1 MITSAQKVS
10 RIKGISEKKTIFLV
24 DNNVI
29 SRARLRNSIRLS
41 NKYMIIGESEYDNY
55 FDKISLFNPNVLIF
69 SSCSDIIKNSVHL
82 ERVKRDFPLIKL
94 IIIAKEIDENEFLHA
109 VNAGVAGYFSINTEP
124 DELVQLID
132 DAIVLGAAFDRTL
145 SKFVFRL
152 LCTLGDKLKPCHFD
166 KSPDEQFNLTHRELE
181 VASVMSESSQY
192 KDVAKKLHI
201 SNDTVK
207 MHMSHIYKK
216 LGVSTKHEA
225 ILKLQS
231 KILEFKLSSTF

>member
-1 MITSAQKVS
+1 MFPS
-10 RIKGISEKKTIFLV
+10 R
-24 DNNVI
+24 
-29 SRARLRNSIRLS
+29 
-41 NKYMIIGESEYDNY
+41 
-55 FDKISLFNPNVLIF
+55 
-69 SSCSDIIKNSVHL
+69 
-82 ERVKRDFPLIKL
+82 
-94 IIIAKEIDENEFLHA
+94 
-109 VNAGVAGYFSINTEP
+109 
-124 DELVQLID
+124 
-132 DAIVLGAAFDRTL
+132 L

-166 KSPDEQFNLTHRELE
+166 KSPDEQFNLTRRELE

-231 KILEFKLSSTF
+231 KILEVLYYNYVQIYLTEEELEIQETKELIEQYRKQKYKVKKIIQV

>member
-10 RIKGISEKKTIFLV
+10 RIKGISEKKTIFIV

-29 SRARLRNSIRLS
+29 NRARLRNSIRLS
-41 NKYMIIGESEYDNY
+41 NKYMVIGESEYNNY
-55 FDKISLFNPNVLIF
+55 FDKISIVNPNVLIF
-69 SSCSDIIKNSVHL
+69 SSYSDVIKNNDSL
-82 ERVKRDFPLIKL
+82 QQIKRDFPLIKL
-94 IIIAKEIDENEFLHA
+94 IIIANELDENEFLHA
-109 VNAGVAGYFSINTEP
+109 VNVGVAGYFSVDTHP
-124 DELVQLID
+124 DELIYLID
-132 DAIVLGAAFDRTL
+132 DAIALGAAFDKRL

-166 KSPDEQFNLTHRELE
+166 KSPDEQFNLTRRELE

-231 KILEFKLSSTF
+231 KILEFKLSSTI